1 MSKLIICKYFLA
13 NCLILK
19 VLFAILGN
27 LLIIFWENFKIFNF
41 FGNFTRGAV
50 VFGVLDHSATWIRW
64 RICYRKTI
72 TKNKI
77 QNQIITK
84 YFQSIKKHIKAT
96 IPVNALYTRSISP
109 FLPMPFKI
117 QEIVFILPVIPF
129 QNSRCLRLVG
139 EYPVIPFQIQSGYV
153 LKDEKWERRV
163 SCHYLSNSRCLQ
175 LFFALILSPPF
186 KFQTL
191 TTIGI
196 RQASMI
202 FLSPPF
208 SHHWIERL

>member
-19 VLFAILGN
+19 VLFVILGK

-41 FGNFTRGAV
+41 LGNFTRGAV

-72 TKNKI
+72 TKNKP

-84 YFQSIKKHIKAT
+84 YFQSIKKNIKAT
-96 IPVNALYTRSISP
+96 IPAITFQVQ
-109 FLPMPFKI
+109 K
-117 QEIVFILPVIPF
+117 IVFILPVIPF

-163 SCHYLSNSRCLQ
+163 PCQCLSKSWCLQ
-175 LFFALILSPPF
+175 LPH
-186 KFQTL
+186 
-191 TTIGI
+191 
-196 RQASMI
+196 ASNVN
-202 FLSPPF
+202 
-208 SHHWIERL
+208 R